1 MRIKKLL
8 IAGALM
14 LTAVGCVSAYTIY
27 ADTLNNNTD
36 KQVSA
41 TTEGKSTTETTKNT
55 TEQKNNKKNAVK
67 ADYTEPEYPDDA
79 DETCDHVWSE
89 KTIAYDE
96 ENGYHW
102 TTYCEKCGTVKTEPA
117 TEEEYEELDPA
128 TKVKEED
135 IEYVDDDSAEVV
147 EESTEAATEN

>member
-1 MRIKKLL
+1 MW
-8 IAGALM
+8 A
-14 LTAVGCVSAYTIY
+14 
-27 ADTLNNNTD
+27 
-36 KQVSA
+36 
-41 TTEGKSTTETTKNT
+41 
-55 TEQKNNKKNAVK
+55 
-67 ADYTEPEYPDDA
+67 
-79 DETCDHVWSE
+79 E

-135 IEYVDDDSAEVV
+135 IEYVDDDSAEIV
-147 EESTEAATEN
+147 EESTESATEN

>member
-41 TTEGKSTTETTKNT
+41 TTEEEKNT
-55 TEQKNNKKNAVK
+55 ENSTADDTDD

-79 DETCDHVWSE
+79 DETCDHVWAE

-117 TEEEYEELDPA
+117 TEEDYERLDPA

>member
-41 TTEGKSTTETTKNT
+41 TTEGKSR
-55 TEQKNNKKNAVK
+55 
-67 ADYTEPEYPDDA
+67 
-79 DETCDHVWSE
+79 
-89 KTIAYDE
+89 
-96 ENGYHW
+96 
-102 TTYCEKCGTVKTEPA
+102 
-117 TEEEYEELDPA
+117 
-128 TKVKEED
+128 
-135 IEYVDDDSAEVV
+135 
-147 EESTEAATEN
+147 